1 MINSIFEVCSDVLKD
16 WICVLLHR
24 IFYIRDN
31 FYKFTLSFLL
41 WLIIFSWVIV
51 VIIVA
56 NLRPIYFLLKF
67 TINFFD
73 VILDWLSCFFVFFA
87 MMICLRQLFFK
98 KKMPITVAMSRDS
111 IANVISMS
119 SLFSFGQFGV
129 FIFNYKGI
137 SRISF
142 FCHLPILS

>member
-1 MINSIFEVCSDVLKD
+1 
-16 WICVLLHR
+16 
-24 IFYIRDN
+24 
-31 FYKFTLSFLL
+31 
-41 WLIIFSWVIV
+41 
-51 VIIVA
+51 
-56 NLRPIYFLLKF
+56 
-67 TINFFD
+67 
-73 VILDWLSCFFVFFA
+73 
-87 MMICLRQLFFK
+87 MICLRQLFK

-142 FCHLPILS
+142 FCHLPILPEIESQQHFMFPYGQIIGLIHRALYMCGY

>member
-1 MINSIFEVCSDVLKD
+1 MKFVVTYWKIGS
-16 WICVLLHR
+16 VLLHR

-31 FYKFTLSFLL
+31 FHKITLSFL

-51 VIIVA
+51 VFIVA

-87 MMICLRQLFFK
+87 MMICLRQLFK

-142 FCHLPILS
+142 FWHLPILS